1 MGWGRSGNGMRHPCA
16 TANSSAR
23 ELRAALL
30 FQAGYF
36 SQVVDL
42 HLMASIN

>member
-1 MGWGRSGNGMRHPCA
+1 MSRGRSGNGMRHPCA

-30 FQAGYF
+30 FLAGHC

-42 HLMASIN
+42 HLMARID